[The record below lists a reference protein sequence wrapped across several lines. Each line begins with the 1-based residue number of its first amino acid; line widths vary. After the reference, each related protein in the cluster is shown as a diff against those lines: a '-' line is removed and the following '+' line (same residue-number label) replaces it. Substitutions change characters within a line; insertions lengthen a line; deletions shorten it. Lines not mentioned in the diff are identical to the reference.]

1 MKKIGFASRRQLL
14 KAAAA
19 GCLSLMRTPA
29 LAADPIKIG
38 FGMSLTGPNA
48 GAGKQFLLGREI
60 WKDEVNAK
68 GGLLNRP
75 VEFVYYDDQSNP
87 SLVPAIYSKLLD
99 VDRVDLVVSPYG
111 TNQIAPAMPV
121 VMQRK
126 MTFMALFGTGV
137 NDQYK
142 YDRYFQILPN
152 GPDGDRSFSLG
163 FLEAAMMMDPKPGTV
178 AIVSEDT
185 EFGHNVL
192 AGARVNIEKLG
203 LKIVYDRSF
212 PANMADH
219 TAIIRGIQAAN
230 PDIVFVA
237 SYPSGSV
244 GMVRA
249 VNELDYKPRQFGGA
263 MIGLQFTPIKT
274 QLGPLLNG
282 VVVNEN
288 YVPETTLKFAGI
300 ENVLDRYQKRAVGAG
315 IDPLGFWSPF
325 AYAQMQILA
334 QAVSAVGVID
344 QAKLAE
350 YLHKTSFNTV
360 VGDVKFGPI
369 GEWERSRILFVQYQN
384 LQANDV
390 GQFRQPGKAVIVYPP
405 EFKSGE
411 LIYPFAKA
419 RGQ

>member
-1 MKKIGFASRRQLL
+1 MKKIAFASRRQLL

-19 GCLSLMRTPA
+19 GCLSLMRKPA
-29 LAADPIKIG
+29 FAGAPIKIG

-48 GAGKQFLLGREI
+48 GGGKPFLLGREI

-99 VDRVDLVVSPYG
+99 LDKVDLVISPFG
-111 TNQIAPAMPV
+111 TNQITPAMPV
-121 VMQRK
+121 VMERK

-137 NDQYK
+137 NDQFK

-163 FLEAAMMMDPKPGTV
+163 FFEAAMMMDPKPGTV
-178 AIVSEDT
+178 AIVGEDT
-185 EFGHNVL
+185 EFGNNIL
-192 AGARVNIEKLG
+192 AGARVNTEKLG

-212 PANMADH
+212 PANAADH

-237 SYPSGSV
+237 SYPNGSV

-282 VVVNEN
+282 VVVNDN
-288 YVPETTLKFAGI
+288 YVPETTMKFPGI
-300 ENVLDRYQKRAVGAG
+300 EDVLDRYQKRAAGAG

-334 QAVSAVGVID
+334 QAVSAIGIID
-344 QAKLAE
+344 QARIAE
-350 YLHKTSFNTV
+350 YLHITTFHTV

-384 LQANDV
+384 IQANDV
-390 GQFRQPGKAVIVYPP
+390 AQFRQPGKAVIVSPP
-405 EFKSGE
+405 EFKSGQ

-419 RGQ
+419 RSQ

>member
-1 MKKIGFASRRQLL
+1 MKKVGFANRRQLL

-99 VDRVDLVVSPYG
+99 FDRVDLVVSPYG
-111 TNQIAPAMPV
+111 TNQIAPALPV

-212 PANMADH
+212 PANTADH
-219 TAIIRGIQAAN
+219 TASIRGVQAAN

-237 SYPSGSV
+237 SYPNGSV

-263 MIGLQFTPIKT
+263 MIGLQFTPIKA

-288 YVPETTLKFAGI
+288 YVPETTMKFPGI
-300 ENVLDRYQKRAVGAG
+300 ENVLDRYQKRAAGAG
-315 IDPLGFWSPF
+315 VDPLGFWSPF

-384 LQANDV
+384 LQANNV

-411 LIYPFAKA
+411 LIYPFARA